1 MRQSKTT
8 LALYDYW
15 RSSAAYRVRIGLQ
28 LKGLPY
34 DALPIDLTPGKDV
47 QQSEDYRA
55 VNPQARVPALR
66 AAGGT
71 LTQSLAILE
80 WLDENHPN
88 PPLLPTDSWA
98 RAQARA
104 FAHVIAN
111 DIHPLNNLSVLAR
124 LRSQFNADDA
134 AIGDWYHHWI
144 SLGFTALEQRLQTL
158 PAAPYAF
165 GDEPTLADL
174 CLVPQMYNARRFNT
188 DLTPF
193 PRLVAVDA
201 QAQAH
206 PAFAAAHPDAVKP

>member
-1 MRQSKTT
+1 MRQTKAS

-28 LKGLPY
+28 LKGLSY

-47 QQSEDYRA
+47 QLGEAYRA

-66 AAGGT
+66 TADGT

-80 WLDENHPN
+80 WLDENHPT
-88 PPLLPTDSWA
+88 PPLLPADDWA
-98 RAQARA
+98 RAQVRA

-124 LRSQFNADDA
+124 LRSQFNADDTA
-134 AIGDWYHHWI
+134 VGDWYRHWI
-144 SLGFTALEQRLQTL
+144 SLGFIALEQRLQASAPTL
-158 PAAPYAF
+158 YAF
-165 GDEPTLADL
+165 GDTPTLADL

-193 PRLVAVDA
+193 PRLVAVDS